1 MLFNSYEFIFLFMP
15 AAVAG
20 FALLSSTRHKAAL
33 FWLTVAS
40 LFFYAYWDW
49 HSLWIL
55 VASTLFNFA
64 CSLAIGRSADPV
76 SKRWLVFGIAGN
88 LVALGIF
95 KYAGFA
101 VQATNDIAGTHFAV
115 PDITLPLGI
124 SFFTFTQIAYL
135 VDVYLRETSDHDPV
149 RYTLFVSYFPH
160 LIAGPILHHKPMM
173 GQLADPA
180 VARLEA
186 DNWILGL
193 IYFSIGLAKKLL
205 LADPLGA
212 IASPMFQ
219 TAQYGGEL
227 SAGAA
232 WIATSTY
239 TLQLYFDFS
248 GYSDMAVGLSLL
260 FGVRIPVNFLSP
272 LKATSIVELWRR
284 WHISLMNFLRDYV
297 YMPLS
302 MMLARHAARR
312 RLGKWPM
319 FLLAVVI
326 PVNVTFLV
334 SGIWHGAGWTF
345 IVFGIFTGLAMTVES
360 AWRRA
365 AMPRLPLLA
374 AWFLTML
381 VFLISIVFFRS
392 ADLATAQRILTAM
405 ASVSFPGAGS
415 WTGDPNLALINFRH
429 LVMLSAVAAAIGLLA
444 PNSVQIVETIQ
455 RHLANREVLSVR
467 LVSVAMAG
475 FGLLFAISVL
485 NLGKASAFLYF
496 RF

>member
-1 MLFNSYEFIFLFMP
+1 MLFNSYEFIFVFMP
-15 AAVAG
+15 VAVAG
-20 FALLSSTRHKAAL
+20 FAFLSRRHHKAAL
-33 FWLTVAS
+33 LWLTIVS
-40 LFFYAYWDW
+40 LVFYAWWDW
-49 HSLWIL
+49 HSIWIL
-55 VASTLFNFA
+55 LASMVFNFV

-76 SKRWLVFGIAGN
+76 SRRCLVFGIAGN
-88 LVALGIF
+88 LVWLGIF

-115 PDITLPLGI
+115 PGITLPLGI

-135 VDVYLRETSDHDPV
+135 VDVYLRQTSDHDPL
-149 RYTLFVSYFPH
+149 RYSLFVSYFPH

-173 GQLADPA
+173 GQFADPA
-180 VARLEA
+180 VARLRI
-186 DNWILGL
+186 DNWIIGL
-193 IYFSIGLAKKLL
+193 TYFSIGLAKKLL

-212 IASPMFQ
+212 IASPLFRN
-219 TAQYGGEL
+219 AQYGGDL

-272 LKATSIVELWRR
+272 LKATSVTEIWRR
-284 WHISLMNFLRDYV
+284 WHISLVNLLRDYI
-297 YMPLS
+297 YTPLS
-302 MMLARHAARR
+302 LMLARHAARR

-319 FLLAVVI
+319 FALSVVI
-326 PVNVTFLV
+326 PVNITFLV

-345 IVFGIFTGLAMTVES
+345 IVFGIFTGLAMTVEA

-365 AMPRLPLLA
+365 ALPGLSGVA

-381 VFLISIVFFRS
+381 VFLISLVFFRS

-405 ASVSFPGAGS
+405 VQVSLPGAGS
-415 WTGDPNLALINFRH
+415 WTGDPNLVAINFRR
-429 LVMLSAVAAAIGLLA
+429 LVTLATVASAIVFLA
-444 PNSVQIVETIQ
+444 PNSVQIAETVQ
-455 RHLANREVLSVR
+455 RLVARREAVSARLLSV
-467 LVSVAMAG
+467 SMAG
-475 FGLLFAISVL
+475 LGLLFAVSVL

-496 RF
+496 QF